1 MPTEVKQKIK
11 KLRFVINVR
20 NYIRT
25 KKILSGRTGQIKL
38 QSPRGSLIYDF
49 IIKNDIENVLDIGTW
64 NGLGST
70 TILYNALK
78 VKKKPFRLLSI
89 ETDKIAYKNAKKN
102 LKDKS
107 EISLLLGRIIE
118 IDELPSPKSIDF
130 EKHNLDSKNVE
141 WFYQDVRR
149 YKKTKNI
156 FPALDS
162 EYDFILFDGGEFSTF
177 AEFKKLYERTKYF
190 GLDDVETYKQYEV
203 LKFINTHKKE
213 FELINSV
220 KGLSIYKTNT

>member
-107 EISLLLGRIIE
+107 EKGIWLVGGGTLITSFLNLGA
-118 IDELPSPKSIDF
+118 IDEM
-130 EKHNLDSKNVE
+130 
-141 WFYQDVRR
+141 
-149 YKKTKNI
+149 T
-156 FPALDS
+156 
-162 EYDFILFDGGEFSTF
+162 
-177 AEFKKLYERTKYF
+177 
-190 GLDDVETYKQYEV
+190 
-203 LKFINTHKKE
+203 
-213 FELINSV
+213 
-220 KGLSIYKTNT
+220 LSIIPVILGKGIRLFPNEPKEAQFKLQTNEVFKTGVVNLVYTKMEAE